1 MSEFARYEAYKDSGV
16 EWLGEIPE
24 HWQLIPNK
32 YLFTEKKEIVG
43 KKSSSYILLSLTL
56 NGIIARDMVNPQGKF
71 PAEFDTYKKVK
82 QGNVIFCLF
91 DIEETPRTVG
101 LAKQDGMITGAYT
114 VIECNERI
122 YSNYFT
128 YYYLSLDFD
137 KKLKSLYTGLR
148 KVIQRGTFLSI
159 KSPLPP
165 INEQERIVIFL
176 DQKTTE
182 IDEAIAKKQRLIE
195 LLKEQKAILINQAVT
210 KGLNPNV
217 PMCNSGVEWIGE
229 IPAHWEIIPNKF
241 IFKEI
246 NERSKNGLEMHLSMS
261 QKRGVVP
268 ATEVAKSLESESY
281 EGAKLVF
288 KNDLVLNRL
297 KAHLAVFS
305 PSSYDGLVSPDY
317 SVFRLRNPEY
327 QVSFFSNLFRTPI
340 YLAELNRRV
349 KGIVVGFLRLYSDD
363 FNAIPSIVPPKQE
376 QQEIV
381 LEINRISDEVKLLT
395 DLTEREIEKLNE
407 FKQTLIAHA
416 VTGKIKV

>member
-1 MSEFARYEAYKDSGV
+1 MSDFARYEAYKDSGV

-24 HWQLIPNK
+24 HWKIKKIFHHFMAKKGKNAAQLTKEFCASIEGNYPVYSGQTENNGIMSSINQYEFDAGEVG
-32 YLFTEKKEIVG
+32 YLFT
-43 KKSSSYILLSLTL
+43 T
-56 NGIIARDMVNPQGKF
+56 
-71 PAEFDTYKKVK
+71 
-82 QGNVIFCLF
+82 
-91 DIEETPRTVG
+91 TVG
-101 LAKQDGMITGAYT
+101 AKAMSVMQLKGRFSLSQNCM
-114 VIECNERI
+114 VIIPRGECLNSRFFYYQFLPMFSYYRGLIPDHMQASFRI
-122 YSNYFT
+122 E
-128 YYYLSLDFD
+128 D
-137 KKLKSLYTGLR
+137 LYQY
-148 KVIQRGTFLSI
+148 KFF
-159 KSPLPP
+159 LPP
-165 INEQERIVIFL
+165 SDEQDRIVNFL
-176 DQKTTE
+176 DQKTVK

-210 KGLNPNV
+210 KGLNSNV
-217 PMCNSGVEWIGE
+217 PMCDSCVEWIGE
-229 IPAHWEIIPNKF
+229 IPAHWQVIPNKF

-246 NERSKNGLEMHLSMS
+246 NERSKKGLEMHLSMS

-363 FNAIPSIVPPKQE
+363 FNAIPSIVPPEQE

-395 DLTEREIEKLNE
+395 DLTEQEIEKLNE